1 MMTPSEAKDLDYL
14 LYQHG
19 CKTLKTAEQ
28 ASQFEEGY
36 AQGKYHFSQAPQLL
50 EDLMLIYSINIQQIC
65 GEWLA
70 STQDASEYGKTPLK
84 SVTELLKRLPA
95 PATEKT

>member
-1 MMTPSEAKDLDYL
+1 MTPSEAKDLDFL

-19 CKTLKTAEQ
+19 CKALDTREQ
-28 ASQFEEGY
+28 ESQFEEGY
-36 AQGKYHFSQAPQLL
+36 ARGQYRFSQDPQLL
-50 EDLMLIYSINIQQIC
+50 EDLMLIYGINLQRIC

-84 SVTELLKRLPA
+84 SVAKLLKRLPA
-95 PATEKT
+95 PDVWFPN